1 MTPAWERTSTAR
13 APYVCIFRHKEQ
25 RRPCT
30 VWSTWNKKIGIKQK
44 LNSNYVKMIKDVGG
58 WRIGSSL
65 GRSAVEETRKLAM
78 PML

>member
-1 MTPAWERTSTAR
+1 MCSLLATRVPDVKAGAEVMTPAWERTSTAR

-58 WRIGSSL
+58 W
-65 GRSAVEETRKLAM
+65 
-78 PML
+78 